1 VHARTAGS
9 YPRALPIRLL
19 KRRETLDH
27 HLFAADNLRCRHA
40 LARLLCILIAL
51 AVWSWTAGAF
61 AETDVGVL
69 LRRLK
74 SGEDFR
80 VRVAAA
86 LELGRSKTGL
96 AREPLEAALDDEN
109 AAVRAASA
117 AALKVLGDSRAL
129 PALRAH
135 AKDPSAAV
143 RAQIK
148 TSVAALEKGAGG
160 GAVEPPRVLVKLGKM
175 KNGSGVGSS
184 ALVGALE
191 QASRRKFQ
199 DLPGVL
205 VVAEDDDVNTQA
217 KKKRLPAVMVTGRIR
232 KLKVARDGEQIV
244 YSASVEY
251 VMHRMP
257 DQALMGTVSGS
268 ASARASP
275 DEANNS
281 KRSAELRSAVLD
293 AAIASAMRRAPE
305 ALLAAVR

>member
-1 VHARTAGS
+1 LDHVLFAVSNSRCR
-9 YPRALPIRLL
+9 RAVTRLL
-19 KRRETLDH
+19 SIL
-27 HLFAADNLRCRHA
+27 LA
-40 LARLLCILIAL
+40 LT
-51 AVWSWTAGAF
+51 VWSWTASAF
-61 AETDVGVL
+61 AESDVGVL

-74 SGEDFR
+74 TGEDFR

-86 LELGRSKTGL
+86 LELGRTKTGL
-96 AREPLEAALDDEN
+96 AREPLELALDDEN
-109 AAVRAASA
+109 AAVRAAAA
-117 AALKVLGDSRAL
+117 AALRALGDGRAL

-135 AKDPSAAV
+135 SKDASAAV

-148 TSVAALEKGAGG
+148 TSVAALERSGG
-160 GAVEPPRVLVKLGKM
+160 TGAVEKPRVLVKLGKM

-184 ALVGALE
+184 ALIGELE
-191 QASRRKFQ
+191 QASRRKFR
-199 DLPGVL
+199 DLPGVE

-217 KKKRLPAVMVTGRIR
+217 KRKRLPAVMVTGRIR
-232 KLKVARDGEQIV
+232 KLRAAREGEQIV

-251 VMHRMP
+251 VVHRMP

-275 DEANNS
+275 DEANNRE
-281 KRSAELRSAVLD
+281 RSAELRSAVLE